1 MSRSAAGEVLPTSQI
16 TAVQSDAM
24 SVTHFEELTVQVQ
37 GRLTCCAKWVA
48 HRIGSL
54 AASGAPPNP
63 SLQRTLNSNTVR
75 RRSKRRCIFGAMKT
89 VDELE
94 QAVRQLSAEELAE
107 FRRWFASFDAAVWDA
122 QLEADVAAGKLDA
135 LADEALDEFRQ
146 GRAKSL

>member
-1 MSRSAAGEVLPTSQI
+1 
-16 TAVQSDAM
+16 
-24 SVTHFEELTVQVQ
+24 
-37 GRLTCCAKWVA
+37 
-48 HRIGSL
+48 
-54 AASGAPPNP
+54 
-63 SLQRTLNSNTVR
+63 
-75 RRSKRRCIFGAMKT
+75 MKT

>member
-1 MSRSAAGEVLPTSQI
+1 
-16 TAVQSDAM
+16 
-24 SVTHFEELTVQVQ
+24 
-37 GRLTCCAKWVA
+37 
-48 HRIGSL
+48 
-54 AASGAPPNP
+54 
-63 SLQRTLNSNTVR
+63 
-75 RRSKRRCIFGAMKT
+75 MKT

-146 GRAKSL
+146 GRAKPL